1 MIERDYAR
9 MVIRFAAMIKAIKV
23 LNSIS
28 VLLFSV
34 ILLLVYAYLPIMV
47 DLNVEG
53 VKDVHKQTF
62 FYYAFGA
69 FVIINVIVRIGVTP
83 GSRNLS
89 ENLAAWVRAIL
100 FIINFYMASLVGF
113 IGVLNNTGHI
123 NPASY
128 GYLNFLGPA
137 FLVIW
142 IVGLIFFIFKKNQ
155 NSL

>member
-1 MIERDYAR
+1 MIEDDYAR

-23 LNSIS
+23 FNSIS

-53 VKDVHKQTF
+53 VKDVHKQTL
-62 FYYAFGA
+62 FYYVLGG
-69 FVIINVIVRIGVTP
+69 FVIINVIVRIGVTL

-89 ENLAAWVRAIL
+89 ENLAAWIRAIL
-100 FIINFYMASLVGF
+100 FIVNFYLASLVGF

-123 NPASY
+123 DPTSY
-128 GYLNFLGPA
+128 GYLNFLGPI
-137 FLVIW
+137 FLIIW
-142 IVGLIFFIFKKNQ
+142 IIGLIFFIFKK
-155 NSL
+155 S

>member
-1 MIERDYAR
+1 MFT
-9 MVIRFAAMIKAIKV
+9 FAAMVKAIKV
-23 LNSIS
+23 FNSIS

-62 FYYAFGA
+62 FYYAFGT
-69 FVIINVIVRIGVTP
+69 FVVVNIVLRLGVTL

-89 ENLAAWVRAIL
+89 ENLAAWIRAIL
-100 FIINFYMASLVGF
+100 FIVNFYLASMIGF

-123 NPASY
+123 NPSSY
-128 GYLNFLGPA
+128 AYLNYLGPLFLTIWVFGLI
-137 FLVIW
+137 FLVI
-142 IVGLIFFIFKKNQ
+142 KKK
-155 NSL
+155 